1 MTKSTIPAQDIHNVL
16 SNVLPRI
23 KSHVEAQTSASKKR
37 PFLLGLTGLQGSGKS
52 TWTDALV
59 QALNDEYKYNTINI
73 SLDDLYLDHDDL
85 IQVRDNNPSN
95 RLLRTRGQPGTHDIA
110 LAVDFF
116 DSLTKS
122 SEKII
127 PSFDKSLFNGEG
139 GRAPQD
145 TWRRIP
151 ADVIIDIVIFEG
163 WCVGFQPLPEDEIS
177 RRWNHAKEVS
187 AGGSLKQTLGEH
199 ELEHLLQVNKN
210 LRQYCELFM
219 GPQNFDFLVHLDT
232 DDLINVYGWRLEQE
246 HALRDKKKGAMSD
259 EEVIRFVKGYMPAYE
274 LYLDQLRRG
283 FFSGREGKGQLS
295 VVLDERRK
303 VMEIRL
309 V

>member
-1 MTKSTIPAQDIHNVL
+1 MTKPTIPAQNIHDVL

-23 KSHVEAQTSASKKR
+23 ESHVEAQRSAPSKR
-37 PFLLGLTGLQGSGKS
+37 PFILGLTGLQGSGKS
-52 TWTDALV
+52 TWTDALA

-110 LAVDFF
+110 LAVEFF
-116 DSLTKS
+116 DGLARP

-145 TWRRIP
+145 IWRRIP
-151 ADVIIDIVIFEG
+151 AGVTVDIVIFEG
-163 WCVGFQPLPEDEIS
+163 WCVGFQPLQEDEIK
-177 RRWNHAKEVS
+177 RRWDHAKEVS
-187 AGGSLKQTLGEH
+187 TEGSLKQTLGEH
-199 ELEHLLQVNKN
+199 KLEHLLKVNEN

-219 GPQNFDFLVHLDT
+219 GPQNFDFLIHLDT

-246 HALRDKKKGAMSD
+246 HALREKKKGAMSD
-259 EEVIRFVKGYMPAYE
+259 EEVVRFVKGYMPAYE
-274 LYLDQLRRG
+274 LYLDQLRSG
-283 FFSGREGKGQLS
+283 FFSGQGKKGQLS

-303 VMEIRL
+303 VMAIRL